1 MWVQSQK
8 SKICTI
14 FLPFFHLLSQQLEDV
29 NNIVVNPPQRLL
41 IISGSEPGGIIS
53 GVHQLGLPLPHL
65 HTRQNK
71 QNYSMKLVR

>member
-1 MWVQSQK
+1 MNNIVVNPPQR
-8 SKICTI
+8 TN
-14 FLPFFHLLSQQLEDV
+14 LYDFFHLFSQQLEDV